1 MEDNEV
7 KPIIRRKI
15 DESITPAF
23 EVLERIDKL
32 VLINQIYRGWDKWE
46 EF

>member
-15 DESITPAF
+15 DESIAMDTRTRK
-23 EVLERIDKL
+23 VMNIQSRNTVYQKT
-32 VLINQIYRGWDKWE
+32 
-46 EF
+46 